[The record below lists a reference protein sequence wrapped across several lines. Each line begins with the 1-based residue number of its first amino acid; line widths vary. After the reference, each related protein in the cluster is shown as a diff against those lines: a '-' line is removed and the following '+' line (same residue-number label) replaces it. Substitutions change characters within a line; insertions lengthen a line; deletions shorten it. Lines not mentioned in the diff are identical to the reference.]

1 MSQIKAKQIQLVAQG
16 DLIVG
21 NGTADGSVLSVGALD
36 QVLVSNGT
44 TPLWGQVSAGGI
56 SLTEGDVFIG
66 DNTNTAAE
74 ASATS
79 QGQVVVSG
87 AGPSYNFAVGSLAAI
102 YVTFTPNTTNNIA
115 ATNVQSAIVE
125 VAAERSFVHV
135 DSVDPT
141 VNNDGVD
148 TAALG
153 ERFKIGDMWVNTST
167 DNIWSV
173 ADVSTGAAV
182 WVRSVGVAAAFVYK
196 GDVDASDSGVLPSSP
211 VAGDWWRVGTTGGT
225 QDFNGTWDA
234 NGEPDGATFE
244 VGDAIV
250 YGDDGDWHK
259 VDNTDPV
266 ISGGGNG
273 ITVTGGPSTYTISV
287 DADEVTVTA
296 TGGTGDEVA
305 VFNGLTNQILTGQGA
320 GNDAVWNYVDN
331 LYDSGGNIIV
341 DGAGSTTP
349 VNYLRIT
356 SADTGS
362 DVSIASAGSDTDI
375 GLNVVAKGLGRIS
388 LDGTDWPNNVAPAG
402 SIAAAQSAGDLAWV
416 TAPDGGGDQVL
427 IYNDTTNL
435 LEWTDSSDI
444 GGPAWSTINADSG
457 SAIADTTSDT
467 ITISGGVA
475 IITTATDDPET
486 LTIDFDIPELTAES
500 TVDGAADY
508 IVMYDASASAHRKVL
523 IDDLPGGGTGG
534 ADVEYDEVTAT
545 GGANEAFV
553 GFFSNTPT
561 GDAGVTV
568 FFNGLALRA
577 TGWTRSGTNLTM
589 VDSVNGYSTESGDII
604 SARYEY

>member
-21 NGTADGSVLSVGALD
+21 NPTADGSVLSVGTLD

-44 TPLWGQVSAGGI
+44 APLWGQVSAGGI

-66 DNTNTAAE
+66 DSTNTAEE

-87 AGPSYNFAVGSLAAI
+87 AGPNYHFAVGSLAAQ
-102 YVTFTPNTTNNIA
+102 YVTFTANTTNNIA
-115 ATNVQSAIVE
+115 ATNAQSAIIE
-125 VAAERSFVHV
+125 VAAERAYVHV

-141 VNNDGVD
+141 VNNDSVD
-148 TAALG
+148 TAILG
-153 ERFKIGDMWVNTST
+153 VRFKIGDMWVNTAT

-182 WVRSVGVAAAFVYK
+182 WVRSVGLASAFVYK
-196 GDVDASDSGVLPSSP
+196 GDVDASDTGSLPVAP

-234 NGEPDGATFE
+234 NGEPNGATFE
-244 VGDAIV
+244 IGDAIV

-259 VDNTDPV
+259 IDNTDPV
-266 ISGGGNG
+266 LGGGGNG
-273 ITVTGGPSTYTISV
+273 ITITGGPSTYTISV

-296 TGGTGDEVA
+296 SGGTGDEVA
-305 VFNGLTNQILTGQGA
+305 VFNGLANQILTGQGT

-341 DGAGSTTP
+341 DGVGSATP
-349 VNYLRIT
+349 VYYLRIT
-356 SADTGS
+356 SADTLG
-362 DVSIASAGSDTDI
+362 DVTIATVGTDVNI
-375 GLNVVAKGLGRIS
+375 NLDIVAKGTGRIS
-388 LDGTDWPNNVAPAG
+388 LDGTLWPDDIAPAR
-402 SIAAAQSAGDLAWV
+402 SLAMAESTGDLEWI
-416 TAPDGGGDQVL
+416 TAPDGSGDQVL
-427 IYNDTTNL
+427 RYNDTTNSF
-435 LEWTDSSDI
+435 EWVSSTTI
-444 GGPAWSTINADSG
+444 GGPAWGTINADTG
-457 SAIADTTSDT
+457 SAVADTISDT

-486 LTIDFDIPELTAES
+486 LTIDFNIPELTAES
-500 TVDGAADY
+500 IVDPVTDY
-508 IVMYDASASAHRKVL
+508 VVMYDDSASAHRKVL
-523 IDDLPGGGTGG
+523 IDDLPGGVASDTV
-534 ADVEYDEVTAT
+534 DYDEATAL

-553 GFFSNTPT
+553 GFFTNTPT
-561 GDAGVTV
+561 NDDAVTV

-577 TGWTRSGTNLTM
+577 TGWTRTGLNLTL
-589 VDSVNGYSTESGDII
+589 VDAVNGYATESGDII
-604 SARYEY
+604 FVRYEY